1 MGPTELTTT
10 PLHFTL
16 KICWFYIWEN
26 VLVQFQGFP
35 TNHVLNSATNSHLQ
49 STFLSLLWG
58 VCIEALNV
66 KFMVRRL
73 VQQPSILMFC
83 LATHRPTFHFFIS
96 KVLETMTPAWSAP
109 QVFPY
114 EEFLPHSNL
123 EQFGTRVK
131 KLNFFLILSHPRAI
145 NLLIGTLTMLSS
157 ATQLFESENC
167 ELGKISEHMFII
179 LQVVFFATNA
189 VSNKTSRLN
198 SGSSRARNFKS
209 DSPFGHVH
217 VRLSNYPRNQAI
229 LQFGA

>member
-26 VLVQFQGFP
+26 VLFQFQGFP

-96 KVLETMTPAWSAP
+96 KVLETMIPAWSAP

-114 EEFLPHSNL
+114 EEFFPHSDL
-123 EQFGTRVK
+123 EQFATRVK
-131 KLNFFLILSHPRAI
+131 KIE
-145 NLLIGTLTMLSS
+145 
-157 ATQLFESENC
+157 LFPHSVTPTGNQ
-167 ELGKISEHMFII
+167 SFNRYVNN
-179 LQVVFFATNA
+179 VVFGHPAFRERKLWAWKDIRA
-189 VSNKTSRLN
+189 YVYYPSSSIFRNKRS
-198 SGSSRARNFKS
+198 
-209 DSPFGHVH
+209 
-217 VRLSNYPRNQAI
+217 
-229 LQFGA
+229 